1 MIWFSHTH
9 WSRSIRHEDN
19 TQPER
24 VLHLAKRQ
32 AARDGITL
40 TRFVED
46 ALRARLADTKDRKR
60 GFRLRLETVK
70 GTAPPNVDI
79 ANRNALYDVIDRT

>member
-1 MIWFSHTH
+1 MKTTLNLN
-9 WSRSIRHEDN
+9 D
-19 TQPER
+19 R

-40 TRFVED
+40 TRFVENT
-46 ALRARLADTKDRKR
+46 LRVRLAHTKDRKR

-70 GTAPPNVDI
+70 GTAPLNVDI
-79 ANRNALYDVIDRT
+79 ADRNALYDVIDRALSVAF

>member
-1 MIWFSHTH
+1 MKTTLNLN
-9 WSRSIRHEDN
+9 D
-19 TQPER
+19 R

-46 ALRARLADTKDRKR
+46 ALRARLADTKNRKR

-70 GTAPPNVDI
+70 GTTPPNIDVAD
-79 ANRNALYDVIDRT
+79 RNALYGVINWT

>member
-1 MIWFSHTH
+1 MKTTLNLN
-9 WSRSIRHEDN
+9 D
-19 TQPER
+19 R